1 MISVRAEELNAAR
14 IFFDKVS
21 VGATMNGMLSAV
33 MTTGQTV
40 WKTAQRN
47 PMWWTWQTF

>member
-33 MTTGQTV
+33 VAKGQDGAGKLRKGT
-40 WKTAQRN
+40 
-47 PMWWTWQTF
+47 P